1 MSRVERTENP
11 SERRDSEPFRQ
22 AERGRGS
29 GTPQRDSHSGH
40 TPAKAEGEVSDVEEA
55 LRHQSE

>member
-11 SERRDSEPFRQ
+11 SERRGSEQLRQ
-22 AERGRGS
+22 AERGRG
-29 GTPQRDSHSGH
+29 GNTPQRDPNPGH
-40 TPAKAEGEVSDVEEA
+40 TPSKAEGDVSDVEEA